1 MAGVPRQEACAR
13 CFPSLTA
20 RHSFGAMPA
29 HARFRLRLLSSL
41 LALSLAGYASVLLP
55 NHASAQAAPGSWVG
69 PGVVDA
75 ALLMRQLDGIKRVLM
90 IGAHPDDEDTALLA
104 VLARGMGAQAAYL
117 SLTRGEGGQNLI
129 GPELGEGLG
138 IVRTGELLA
147 ARRVDGGGQFFTRAF
162 DFGYSKTAVETFG
175 HWPRDSILSDVV
187 WAIRVFRPQIIVSV
201 FSGTPNDGHGQ
212 HQIAGL
218 LAREAFEAAGDPAR
232 FPEHADHGIEA
243 WTPLKLYRRTWR
255 DPEASTLAIETGT
268 LDPVLGR
275 SYHQLAMRSRSQH
288 RSQDFGTA
296 EPGGPRVTLLQLIE
310 SRVTGPDTSLF
321 AGVDTTLA
329 GMARARS
336 EGLAAADG
344 DGLTEA
350 IAVYRRLLAEAGGD
364 LVALAPSHAV
374 PALARALEALR
385 EARSAAGRDPALVRA
400 LDERIETLQEAI
412 LAAASVTLIAE
423 SEDDVLV
430 PGQSFWVRVK
440 LWNGGPLELETAPSL
455 LVVPEGWIV
464 AGDDEIAREPGSRF
478 YPASLEEA
486 RESREDARANGLGA
500 EAGGTGGQP
509 AAPGALSSGDLAAW
523 GFRVRIP
530 PDAGSSQPYYLLSD
544 RAGDL
549 YTWPS
554 DPALRGRAFGPAPV
568 SATVELR
575 LRAGSAETRLA
586 VSRPVRFRG
595 VDKAVGEYWRPLLL
609 LPAVSVTIEP
619 RTIVWPLGEET
630 PRSVVVTVRSEA
642 PEGLSGRLR
651 LVAPDGWTVSPAE
664 RWVALDA
671 PGVLRSYSF
680 EIAPAGRPSGGAD
693 SAGWL
698 RAVVEGDGRSYAQ
711 EAVVIDYPH
720 IEPTPYVR
728 SAKTALRRV
737 DVEVE
742 ADRRVGYVMGS
753 GDQVPEAI
761 RQLGLRVEMIE
772 PGDLESN
779 GLERFDVIVLGVRA
793 YEVRSDLA
801 AANTTLL
808 DWVRDGGVLI
818 VQYNKYELPEG
829 GFAPYAV
836 AMDRPHGRVTDEASE
851 VTLLNPDSP
860 AFLRPNRITA
870 IDFESWVQERGLY
883 FLSEWDDRYTP
894 LLAVADAGEDP
905 QAGSLVVARV
915 GDGLWVYTGL
925 SFFRQ
930 LPAGVPGAYRLF
942 ANLLS
947 LSPDKWPVAEE

>member
-1 MAGVPRQEACAR
+1 
-13 CFPSLTA
+13 
-20 RHSFGAMPA
+20 
-29 HARFRLRLLSSL
+29 
-41 LALSLAGYASVLLP
+41 
-55 NHASAQAAPGSWVG
+55 
-69 PGVVDA
+69 
-75 ALLMRQLDGIKRVLM
+75 MRQLDGIKRVLM

-162 DFGYSKTAVETFG
+162 DFGYSKTAEETFG

-187 WAIRVFRPQIIVSV
+187 WAIRVFRPQIIVSI

-212 HQIAGL
+212 HQVVGI

-243 WTPLKLYRRTWR
+243 WTPRKLYRRTWR

-296 EPGGPRVTLLQLIE
+296 EPGGPRVTLLELVQ

-329 GMARARS
+329 GMAREWS
-336 EGLAAADG
+336 EKGLTATDG
-344 DGLTEA
+344 DGLAEA
-350 IAVYRRLLAEAGGD
+350 IAVYRHLLAEARGD
-364 LVALAPSHAV
+364 LVALAPSRAV

-385 EARSAAGRDPALVRA
+385 EARSYAGGGAGPGGLRADHQGLDQGVVRA
-400 LDERIETLQEAI
+400 LDARIENLQDAI
-412 LAAASVTLIAE
+412 LAAASVTLVAE

-455 LVVPEGWIV
+455 LVVPGGWIV

-478 YPASLEEA
+478 YPASLEKA
-486 RESREDARANGLGA
+486 RQSGEDASANGPGA
-500 EAGGTGGQP
+500 EAGGTGGQRT
-509 AAPGALSSGDLAAW
+509 APGVLSSGDLATW

-530 PDAGSSQPYYLLSD
+530 PDAGPSQPYYLQRD

-568 SATVELR
+568 SAAVELS
-575 LRAGSAETRLA
+575 LRTGPTETRLA
-586 VSRPVRFRG
+586 ISRPVRFRS

-609 LPAVSVTIEP
+609 LPAISVTIEP
-619 RTIVWPLGEET
+619 RTLVWPLGEET
-630 PRSVVVTVRSEA
+630 PRSIVVTVRSEA
-642 PEGLSGRLR
+642 PDGLSGRLR
-651 LVAPDGWTVSPAE
+651 LVAPEGWAVSRAGE
-664 RWVALDA
+664 SVALDA
-671 PGVLRSYSF
+671 PGVLRSFAF
-680 EIAPAGRPSGGAD
+680 EIAPTGGPSSGFG
-693 SAGWL
+693 SAEWL
-698 RAVVEGDGRSYAQ
+698 RAVVDGGGRSYAQ

-720 IEPTPYVR
+720 IEPTPYLS

-737 DVEVE
+737 DVEVD
-742 ADRRVGYVMGS
+742 ADRRVGYVTGS

-761 RQLGLRVEMIE
+761 RQLGLPVEMIE

-793 YEVRSDLA
+793 YEVRPDLV

-829 GFAPYAV
+829 GFAPYRV

-851 VTLLNPDSP
+851 VTLLKPDSP

-870 IDFESWVQERGLY
+870 IDFEGWVQERGLY
-883 FLSEWDDRYTP
+883 FLSEWDERYTP
-894 LLAVADAGEDP
+894 LIAVADAGESP
-905 QAGSLVVARV
+905 QAGSLLVGRV
-915 GDGLWVYTGL
+915 GGGLWVYAGL

-947 LSPDKWPVAEE
+947 LYPDEWPVAEE

>member
-1 MAGVPRQEACAR
+1 
-13 CFPSLTA
+13 
-20 RHSFGAMPA
+20 MPA
-29 HARFRLRLLSSL
+29 YARFRLRLLSSL
-41 LALSLAGYASVLLP
+41 LALSLAGYMSVLLP
-55 NHASAQAAPGSWVG
+55 NHASAQAGPGTGQG

-75 ALLMRQLDGIKRVLM
+75 ALLMRQLDGIKRVLL

-162 DFGYSKTAVETFG
+162 DFGYSKTAEETFG

-212 HQIAGL
+212 HQVAGI

-232 FPEHADHGIEA
+232 FPEHADQGIEA

-255 DPEASTLAIETGT
+255 DPEASTLAIDTGT

-296 EPGGPRVTLLQLIE
+296 EAGGPRVTLLQLVE

-336 EGLAAADG
+336 EKGLAAADV
-344 DGLTEA
+344 DGLAEA
-350 IAVYRRLLAEAGGD
+350 IAVYRHLLAEARGD
-364 LVALAPSHAV
+364 LVALAPSRAV
-374 PALARALEALR
+374 PALAGALEALR

-455 LVVPEGWIV
+455 LVVPDGWIV

-478 YPASLEEA
+478 YPASLAEA
-486 RESREDARANGLGA
+486 RESREDAGANGLGA
-500 EAGGTGGQP
+500 EAGGLGAEVGGTGDRRTAP
-509 AAPGALSSGDLAAW
+509 ATLSAGGLATW

-530 PDAGSSQPYYLLSD
+530 PDAGPSQPYYLLSD

-549 YTWPS
+549 YTWPR

-619 RTIVWPLGEET
+619 RTIVWPLGKET
-630 PRSVVVTVRSEA
+630 PRPVVVTVRSEA
-642 PEGLSGRLR
+642 PGGLSGRLR

-664 RWVALDA
+664 VTVALDA
-671 PGVLRSYSF
+671 PGVLRSHAF
-680 EIAPAGRPSGGAD
+680 EIAPTGEPSGRTD

-698 RAVVEGDGRSYAQ
+698 RAVVEGGGRSYAQ

-720 IEPTPYVR
+720 IEPTPYVS

-737 DVEVE
+737 DVEVD

-761 RQLGLRVEMIE
+761 RQLGLPVEMIE

-836 AMDRPHGRVTDEASE
+836 AMNRPHGRVTDEASE

-870 IDFESWVQERGLY
+870 NDFEGWVQERGLY

-905 QAGSLVVARV
+905 QAGSLVVVRV
-915 GDGLWVYTGL
+915 GDGLWVYAGL

-947 LSPDKWPVAEE
+947 LSPDEWPAEE

>member
-1 MAGVPRQEACAR
+1 MPEYAR
-13 CFPSLTA
+13 SRP
-20 RHSFGAMPA
+20 
-29 HARFRLRLLSSL
+29 RLLSSL
-41 LALSLAGYASVLLP
+41 LALSLAGSASFLLP
-55 NHASAQAAPGSWVG
+55 SHASAQTPSGTGEG
-69 PGVVDA
+69 PGVVEA

-129 GPELGEGLG
+129 GPELDEGLG

-147 ARRVDGGGQFFTRAF
+147 ARRVDGGSQFFTRAF
-162 DFGYSKTAVETFG
+162 DFGYSKTAEETFG

-212 HQIAGL
+212 HQVAGI

-232 FPEHADHGIEA
+232 FPEHADRGVEA

-296 EPGGPRVTLLQLIE
+296 EPGGPRVTLLELVQ
-310 SRVTGPDTSLF
+310 SRVRGPDTSLF

-329 GMARARS
+329 GVAREWS
-336 EGLAAADG
+336 EKGPASADG
-344 DGLTEA
+344 DGLAAA
-350 IAVYRRLLAEAGGD
+350 IAAYRHRLAEARGD
-364 LVALAPSHAV
+364 LVALAPSRAV
-374 PALARALEALR
+374 PALARALDELR
-385 EARSAAGRDPALVRA
+385 EARRSAAAPVLMRA
-400 LDERIETLQEAI
+400 LDARIETLQEAI
-412 LAAASVTLIAE
+412 LAAASVTLVAE

-455 LVVPEGWIV
+455 LVVPDGWHV

-486 RESREDARANGLGA
+486 RGAREDGGADGSGA
-500 EAGGTGGQP
+500 EARGTGSRRP
-509 AAPGALSSGDLAAW
+509 ALAALSSGDLATW

-530 PDAGSSQPYYLLSD
+530 PDAGPSQPYYLRRD

-549 YTWPS
+549 YTWPG
-554 DPALRGRAFGPAPV
+554 DPALRGRAFGAAPV
-568 SATVELR
+568 SAAVELR
-575 LRAGSAETRLA
+575 LRAGSAETSLA
-586 VSRPVRFRG
+586 ISRPVRFRG
-595 VDKAVGEYWRPLLL
+595 VDKAIGEYWRPLLL
-609 LPAVSVTIEP
+609 LPAISVTIEP

-651 LVAPDGWTVSPAE
+651 LVAPDGWAVSPAE
-664 RWVALDA
+664 RSVALDA

-680 EIAPAGRPSGGAD
+680 EIAPTGEPSGGTEPSGATD
-693 SAGWL
+693 GAGWL
-698 RAVVEGDGRSYAQ
+698 RAVVEGGGRSFTQ

-720 IEPTPYVR
+720 IEPSPYVS

-737 DVEVE
+737 DVEID
-742 ADRRVGYVMGS
+742 AGRRVGYVAGS

-761 RQLGLRVEMIE
+761 RQLGLPVEMIE

-779 GLERFDVIVLGVRA
+779 GLERFDVVVLGVRA

-808 DWVRDGGVLI
+808 DWVRAGGVLI
-818 VQYNKYELPEG
+818 VQYNKYELPQG
-829 GFAPYAV
+829 GFAPSAV
-836 AMDRPHGRVTDEASE
+836 AMDRPHGRVTDEASI
-851 VTLLNPDSP
+851 VTLLDPDSP
-860 AFLRPNRITA
+860 AFLRPNRITVT
-870 IDFESWVQERGLY
+870 DFEGWVQERGLY
-883 FLSEWDDRYTP
+883 FLSEWDDRFTP
-894 LLAVADAGEDP
+894 LLAVADAGENP
-905 QAGSLVVARV
+905 QAGSLVVGRV
-915 GDGLWVYTGL
+915 GDGLWVYAGL

-947 LSPDKWPVAEE
+947 LTPDEWPVAEE

>member
-1 MAGVPRQEACAR
+1 MPKYAR
-13 CFPSLTA
+13 SRPW
-20 RHSFGAMPA
+20 
-29 HARFRLRLLSSL
+29 LLSSL
-41 LALSLAGYASVLLP
+41 LALSLAGTASFLLP
-55 NHASAQAAPGSWVG
+55 SHASAQTPSSSGER
-69 PGVVDA
+69 PGVVEA

-162 DFGYSKTAVETFG
+162 DFGYSKTAEETFG

-187 WAIRVFRPQIIVSV
+187 WAIRVFRPQVIVSV

-212 HQIAGL
+212 HQVAGI
-218 LAREAFEAAGDPAR
+218 LAREAFEAAGDPTR
-232 FPEHADHGIEA
+232 FPEHADRGTEA

-296 EPGGPRVTLLQLIE
+296 EPGGPRVTLLELVQ
-310 SRVTGPDTSLF
+310 SRVVGPDTSLF
-321 AGVDTTLA
+321 AGVDTTLT
-329 GMARARS
+329 GVAREWS
-336 EGLAAADG
+336 EKGPAATDG
-344 DGLTEA
+344 DGLAEA
-350 IAVYRRLLAEAGGD
+350 VDVYRHLLAEARGD
-364 LVALAPSHAV
+364 LVALAPSRAV

-385 EARSAAGRDPALVRA
+385 EARSYAGGGAGPDGFRADAQGRDQGLLRA

-440 LWNGGPLELETAPSL
+440 LWNGGPLELETAPSD
-455 LVVPEGWIV
+455 LVVPGGWIV
-464 AGDDEIAREPGSRF
+464 TGDDEIAREPGSRF

-486 RESREDARANGLGA
+486 RRPGDEER
-500 EAGGTGGQP
+500 GTGGQGT
-509 AAPGALSSGDLAAW
+509 APTELSSGAVATW

-530 PDAGSSQPYYLLSD
+530 RDAGPSQPYYLRHD

-549 YTWPS
+549 YTWPR
-554 DPALRGRAFGPAPV
+554 DPALRGRALGPAPV
-568 SATVELR
+568 SAAVELR

-609 LPAVSVTIEP
+609 LPAISVTIEP
-619 RTIVWPLGEET
+619 RTIVWPLGEKT

-642 PEGLSGRLR
+642 PDGLSGRLR
-651 LVAPDGWTVSPAE
+651 LVAPDGWVVSPAE
-664 RWVALDA
+664 RSVALEA

-680 EIAPAGRPSGGAD
+680 EIAPTGEPSGATD

-698 RAVVEGDGRSYAQ
+698 RAVVEGGGRSFAH

-720 IEPTPYVR
+720 IEPSPYVS

-737 DVEVE
+737 DVEID
-742 ADRRVGYVMGS
+742 AGRLVGYVVGS
-753 GDQVPEAI
+753 GDQVSDAI
-761 RQLGLRVEMIE
+761 RQLGLPVEMIE
-772 PGDLESN
+772 PGGLESN

-851 VTLLNPDSP
+851 VTILDPDSP
-860 AFLRPNRITA
+860 AFLRPNRITET
-870 IDFESWVQERGLY
+870 DFEGWVQERGLY
-883 FLSEWDDRYTP
+883 FLSEWDDRFTP
-894 LLAVADAGEDP
+894 LLAVVDAGEDP
-905 QAGSLVVARV
+905 QAGSLVVGRV
-915 GDGLWVYTGL
+915 GDGLWVYAGL

-947 LSPDKWPVAEE
+947 LSPDEWPVAQQ

>member
-1 MAGVPRQEACAR
+1 
-13 CFPSLTA
+13 
-20 RHSFGAMPA
+20 MPA
-29 HARFRLRLLSSL
+29 HVRSRLRLFPCF
-41 LALSLAGYASVLLP
+41 LALSLAGYASFLPP
-55 NHASAQAAPGSWVG
+55 NHASAQAAPGSGQG

-162 DFGYSKTAVETFG
+162 DFGYSKTAVETFA

-212 HQIAGL
+212 HQVAGL

-255 DPEASTLAIETGT
+255 DPEASTLAVETGT

-296 EPGGPRVTLLQLIE
+296 EPGGPRVTLLELV
-310 SRVTGPDTSLF
+310 RRHVTGPDTSLF

-329 GMARARS
+329 GAAS
-336 EGLAAADG
+336 ELGGKGLAEADG
-344 DGLTEA
+344 DGLGEA
-350 IAVYRRLLAEAGGD
+350 IAVYRHLLEEARGD
-364 LVALAPSHAV
+364 LVALAPSRAV

-385 EARSAAGRDPALVRA
+385 ETRSSADGRAGTGGVAADTPGGDQAMLRA

-412 LAAASVTLIAE
+412 LAAASVTLVAE
-423 SEDDVLV
+423 SGDDVLV

-440 LWNGGPLELETAPSL
+440 LWNGGPFDLETTPSQL
-455 LVVPEGWIV
+455 AVPGGWIV

-486 RESREDARANGLGA
+486 RQRRDDARANGLGA
-500 EAGGTGGQP
+500 EEGGTGGQRTVP
-509 AAPGALSSGDLAAW
+509 TVLSSGGLAAW

-530 PDAGSSQPYYLLSD
+530 PDADPSQPYYLQRD

-549 YTWPS
+549 YTWPR
-554 DPALRGRAFGPAPV
+554 DPSLRGRAFGSAPV

-575 LRAGSAETRLA
+575 LRAGAAETRLA

-609 LPAVSVTIEP
+609 LPAISVSIEP
-619 RTIVWPLGEET
+619 RTMVWPLEEKT
-630 PRSVVVTVRSEA
+630 ARPVVVTVRSEA
-642 PEGLSGRLR
+642 PEGLEGRLR
-651 LVAPDGWTVSPAE
+651 LLAPDGWSVSPAE
-664 RWVALDA
+664 QSVVLDA

-680 EIAPAGRPSGGAD
+680 EIAPTGAPSSGTN

-698 RAVVEGDGRSYAQ
+698 HAVVEGGGRSYAQ

-720 IEPTPYVR
+720 IEPTPYVS

-737 DVEVE
+737 DVEVD
-742 ADRRVGYVMGS
+742 ADRRVGYVRGS

-761 RQLGLRVEMIE
+761 RQLGLSVEMVE

-818 VQYNKYELPEG
+818 VQYNKYELPDG
-829 GFAPYAV
+829 GFAPYPV

-851 VTLLNPDSP
+851 VTLLSPESP
-860 AFLRPNRITA
+860 AFFRPNRITE
-870 IDFESWVQERGLY
+870 IDFEGWVQERGLY
-883 FLSEWDDRYTP
+883 FLSEWDERYTP
-894 LLAVADAGEDP
+894 LLAVADAGEGP

-915 GDGLWVYTGL
+915 GEGLWVYAGL

-947 LSPDKWPVAEE
+947 LSPDEWPVAEG

>member
-1 MAGVPRQEACAR
+1 
-13 CFPSLTA
+13 
-20 RHSFGAMPA
+20 MPV
-29 HARFRLRLLSSL
+29 HVRSRLRLFPSL
-41 LALSLAGYASVLLP
+41 LALSLAGYASFLLP
-55 NHASAQAAPGSWVG
+55 NHASAQPAPGSGQG
-69 PGVVDA
+69 PSVVDA
-75 ALLMRQLDGIKRVLM
+75 ALLLRQLDGIKRVLM

-129 GPELGEGLG
+129 GPEFGEGLG

-147 ARRVDGGGQFFTRAF
+147 ARRVDGGSQFFTRAF
-162 DFGYSKTAVETFG
+162 DFGYSKTAEETFG

-212 HQIAGL
+212 HQVAGI

-296 EPGGPRVTLLQLIE
+296 EPGGPRVTLLELVQ

-329 GMARARS
+329 GVAREWS
-336 EGLAAADG
+336 EKGLAARDR
-344 DGLTEA
+344 DGLAEA
-350 IAVYRRLLAEAGGD
+350 IVLYRHLLAEGRGD
-364 LVALAPSHAV
+364 LAALAPSRAV
-374 PALARALEALR
+374 PTLARALEALR
-385 EARSAAGRDPALVRA
+385 EARSYAGRGAGPGGAGADNPGRDQGVVRA
-400 LDERIETLQEAI
+400 LDARIETLQEAI
-412 LAAASVTLIAE
+412 LAAASVTLVAE

-455 LVVPEGWIV
+455 LVVPDGWIV
-464 AGDDEIAREPGSRF
+464 AGDEEIAREPGSRF

-486 RESREDARANGLGA
+486 RQSGEDASANGPGA

-509 AAPGALSSGDLAAW
+509 TAPAVLSSGALATW

-530 PDAGSSQPYYLLSD
+530 PDVGPSQPYYLQRD

-549 YTWPS
+549 YTWPR
-554 DPALRGRAFGPAPV
+554 DAALRGRAFGPAPV
-568 SATVELR
+568 SAAVEFR
-575 LRAGSAETRLA
+575 LRAGPTDTRLT

-595 VDKAVGEYWRPLLL
+595 VDKAAGEYWRPLLL
-609 LPAVSVTIEP
+609 LPAISVTIEP

-630 PRSVVVTVRSEA
+630 PRPAVVTLRSEA
-642 PEGLSGRLR
+642 PEGLTGLLR
-651 LVAPDGWTVSPAE
+651 LVAPDGWAVSPAE
-664 RWVALDA
+664 RSVALDA
-671 PGVLRSYSF
+671 PGVLRSYAF
-680 EIAPAGRPSGGAD
+680 EIAPTGAPSGGTD
-693 SAGWL
+693 SAAWL
-698 RAVVEGDGRSYAQ
+698 RAVVEGGGRSYAQ

-720 IEPTPYVR
+720 IEPTPYVS

-737 DVEVE
+737 DVEVDT
-742 ADRRVGYVMGS
+742 DRRVGYVTGS

-761 RQLGLRVEMIE
+761 RQLGLPVEMIE

-801 AANTTLL
+801 GANTTLL

-829 GFAPYAV
+829 GFAPYPV
-836 AMDRPHGRVTDEASE
+836 GMDRPHGRVTDEASE
-851 VTLLNPDSP
+851 VTLLKPDSP

-870 IDFESWVQERGLY
+870 IDFEGWLQERGLY
-883 FLSEWDDRYTP
+883 FLSEWDERYTP
-894 LLAVADAGEDP
+894 LLAVADAGESP

-915 GDGLWVYTGL
+915 GGGLWVYAGL

-947 LSPDKWPVAEE
+947 LSPDEWPVAEE

>member
-1 MAGVPRQEACAR
+1 
-13 CFPSLTA
+13 
-20 RHSFGAMPA
+20 
-29 HARFRLRLLSSL
+29 
-41 LALSLAGYASVLLP
+41 
-55 NHASAQAAPGSWVG
+55 
-69 PGVVDA
+69 
-75 ALLMRQLDGIKRVLM
+75 MRQLDGIKRVLM

-162 DFGYSKTAVETFG
+162 DFGYSKTAEETFG
-175 HWPRDSILSDVV
+175 HWPRDSILGDVV
-187 WAIRVFRPQIIVSV
+187 WAIRVFRPQIVVSV

-212 HQIAGL
+212 HQVAGI

-232 FPEHADHGIEA
+232 FPEHADRGIEA

-296 EPGGPRVTLLQLIE
+296 EPGGPRVTLLELVK

-321 AGVDTTLA
+321 AGVDTTLTGA
-329 GMARARS
+329 AMELS
-336 EGLAAADG
+336 EKGLARDG
-344 DGLTEA
+344 DGLAEA
-350 IAVYRRLLAEAGGD
+350 MASYRHLLAEARGD
-364 LVALAPSHAV
+364 LVALAPSRAV

-385 EARSAAGRDPALVRA
+385 GARSNAAGGTGSDAARAEDLGRDQGLVRA
-400 LDERIETLQEAI
+400 LDARIATLQEAI
-412 LAAASVTLIAE
+412 LAAASVTLVAE

-430 PGQSFWVRVK
+430 PGQSFRVRVK
-440 LWNGGPLELETAPSL
+440 LWNGGPLELETAPSRL
-455 LVVPEGWIV
+455 AVPDGWIV
-464 AGDDEIAREPGSRF
+464 AGDDEIARQPGSRF
-478 YPASLEEA
+478 YPASLEAA
-486 RESREDARANGLGA
+486 RQLGEDASGA
-500 EAGGTGGQP
+500 GSGDEEGGTGGERT
-509 AAPGALSSGDLAAW
+509 APEALASGDLATW

-530 PDAGSSQPYYLLSD
+530 PDAGPSQPYYLKRD

-586 VSRPVRFRG
+586 VSRSVRFRG

-609 LPAVSVTIEP
+609 LPALSVTIEP

-630 PRSVVVTVRSEA
+630 PRPVVVTVRNEA
-642 PEGLSGRLR
+642 PDGLSGRLR
-651 LVAPDGWTVSPAE
+651 LLAPDGWAVSPAE
-664 RWVALDA
+664 VSVALDA
-671 PGVLRSYSF
+671 PGVLRSYAF
-680 EIAPAGRPSGGAD
+680 EIAPTGALSSGTD

-698 RAVVEGDGRSYAQ
+698 RAVVEGGGRSYAR
-711 EAVVIDYPH
+711 EAIVIDYPH
-720 IEPTPYVR
+720 IEPSPRV
-728 SAKTALRRV
+728 SSSKTALRRV
-737 DVEVE
+737 DVEVDAE
-742 ADRRVGYVMGS
+742 RRVGYVAGS

-761 RQLGLRVEMIE
+761 RQLGLPVEMIG
-772 PGDLESN
+772 PGGLESN

-793 YEVRSDLA
+793 YEVRPDLA

-829 GFAPYAV
+829 GFAPYPV
-836 AMDRPHGRVTDEASE
+836 AMDRPHGRVTDEAAE
-851 VTLLNPDSP
+851 VMLLEPDSP

-870 IDFESWVQERGLY
+870 IDFEGWVQERGLY
-883 FLSEWDDRYTP
+883 FLSEWDERYTA
-894 LLAVADAGEDP
+894 LLAVADAGERP
-905 QAGSLVVARV
+905 RAGSLVVGRV
-915 GDGLWVYTGL
+915 GDGLWVYAGL

-947 LSPDKWPVAEE
+947 LSPDEWPVAEE